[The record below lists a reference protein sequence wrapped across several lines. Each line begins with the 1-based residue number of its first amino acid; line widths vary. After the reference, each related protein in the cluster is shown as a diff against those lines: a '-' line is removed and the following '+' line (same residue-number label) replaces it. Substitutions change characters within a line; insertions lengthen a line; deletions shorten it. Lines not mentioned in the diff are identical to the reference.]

1 MLKLLSPAPTSLF
14 RKHFFGT
21 EESYLLFEKKK
32 SVLSHSVNVDDQRG
46 RLWVISWPRTPAQTG
61 KRSVALWVGFSVQD
75 NVGKP
80 SDKDQAYADL
90 VKRASLLN
98 TNVLLG
104 RQFSVDNTSDIKTL
118 SAGSEQVP
126 KREGVPEEE

>member
-1 MLKLLSPAPTSLF
+1 M
-14 RKHFFGT
+14 
-21 EESYLLFEKKK
+21 
-32 SVLSHSVNVDDQRG
+32 LSHSVNVDDQRG

-61 KRSVALWVGFSVQD
+61 KCSVALWVGFSVQD

-80 SDKDQAYADL
+80 SDKDQAYTDL

-98 TNVLLG
+98 TNALLG

-118 SAGSEQVP
+118 SAGGEQVP